1 MAVDICITILKCVAY
16 CSLKLYLL
24 HIICL
29 LPAKNVFTDVCL
41 RLFCLGPW
49 LFKETVLILLLL
61 LLLLKIKRNQIKIKL

>member
-16 CSLKLYLL
+16 CSLILYLL

-29 LPAKNVFTDVCL
+29 LPTKNVFTDVCL

-49 LFKETVLILLLL
+49 LFKETVLLLL
-61 LLLLKIKRNQIKIKL
+61 LLLLKIKRNEIKIKL